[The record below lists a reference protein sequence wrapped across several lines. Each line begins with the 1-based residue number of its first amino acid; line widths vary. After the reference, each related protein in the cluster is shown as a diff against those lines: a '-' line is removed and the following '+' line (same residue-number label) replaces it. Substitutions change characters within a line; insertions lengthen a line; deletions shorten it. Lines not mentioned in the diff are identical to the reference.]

1 MVYGTYIDKHQPYH
15 GFYGWK
21 TGEKMHLFEPLQL
34 RKPFCKECPPVRKR
48 RISWCRSCNALFSPF
63 WRSGFV
69 FFSRSKPW
77 EMWKNDVFF
86 RQWMR
91 FQKKR
96 KHWVKIHGVR
106 REKNDIWKEMI
117 NWWIYF
123 FGGKARWW
131 EFRYG
136 SFSLFLKFVRTFE
149 YQCVDGKM
157 DEDIEDRDVWGWW
170 YGYGWIIHHWIFP
183 KI

>member
-1 MVYGTYIDKHQPYH
+1 MDSM
-15 GFYGWK
+15 
-21 TGEKMHLFEPLQL
+21 GEKRGKKCICSNHCSSGSLF
-34 RKPFCKECPPVRKR
+34 VR
-48 RISWCRSCNALFSPF
+48 NAPQYGSDGYLGVVPAMLYFHHFEGQDLF
-63 WRSGFV
+63 
-69 FFSRSKPW
+69 
-77 EMWKNDVFF
+77 FF
-86 RQWMR
+86 RDQNLERCEKMMFFFASGWG
-91 FQKKR
+91 FKKKR

-106 REKNDIWKEMI
+106 REKNNIWKEMI

-123 FGGKARWW
+123 FWGKARWW